1 MLWTPQTG
9 KTCPIS
15 TVYPLMPKTAPKH
28 HTGLLQIF
36 RFKLFGENTA
46 IGSIFFAAVKNVC
59 KKISYT

>member
-15 TVYPLMPKTAPKH
+15 TVYPLMPKTAPRH
-28 HTGLLQIF
+28 HAGLLQIF

-46 IGSIFFAAVKNVC
+46 IGSIFLAEL
-59 KKISYT
+59 